1 MSIENMSTI
10 PTDRPILTILGS
22 TATGKTALATNLA
35 ALLGAEIISADSRQ
49 VFKGMNIGTG
59 KDLNEYIVNGQK
71 IPYHLIDILEAGS
84 EYNVHQF
91 QSDFYQAYS
100 GISKKD
106 GLTILCGGTGLYI
119 ESVLKGY
126 RLIEVPED
134 IELRLQLSKLEL
146 WELQDILKKYR
157 KLHNSTDSTDKQRA
171 IRAIEIEKFY
181 DQNPQIA
188 NQFPPIPSL
197 TFGIQYDRFEL
208 RDRITHRLQD
218 RLGNGMIEEV
228 DALLKSGLSPESL
241 DFYGLEYRYIT
252 RYLTED
258 ITYTEMFQQLNT
270 AIHQFAKRQETWWRR
285 MEKNGFTIHWIN
297 GKLNLEQKIQFVLQK
312 ANRFF

>member
-1 MSIENMSTI
+1 MSTI

-35 ALLGAEIISADSRQ
+35 ALLGAEIVSADSRQ

-59 KDLNEYIVNGQK
+59 KDLNEYIVSGQK

-91 QSDFYQAYS
+91 QSDFYKAYS

-146 WELQDILKKYR
+146 WELQDLLKKYR

-181 DQNPQIA
+181 EQNPQIA

-197 TFGIQYDRFEL
+197 TFGIQFDRFEL

-228 DALLKSGLSPESL
+228 EALLKSGLSPESL

>member
-1 MSIENMSTI
+1 MSTI

-100 GISKKD
+100 EISKKD